1 MKGELVA
8 MGEGMMGTE
17 ELLEKTHGLSVK
29 TERVILDSGTYP
41 RMWKSSNM
49 NAKKTV

>member
-8 MGEGMMGTE
+8 VGESLMGADEFMG
-17 ELLEKTHGLSVK
+17 KTHGLAIK
-29 TERVILDSGTYP
+29 TERVLLDSGTYP

-49 NAKKTV
+49 NAKKTI